1 MKKEEKTSKI
11 KKKKE
16 EKYKLVDAERLKKV
30 ELIISLIVGVIFL
43 VLLVL
48 SIINVVFLPATLIL
62 FALFL
67 FCICYYYIEDES
79 KKKMV
84 YILFGLGVL
93 TTISEWTQINAP
105 AKKKILYTFTFPIF
119 IFTYI
124 PISIVALFKKIEWKP
139 ITHSVVK
146 TIEEVRQ

>member
-62 FALFL
+62 FALLSLTQNTFL
-67 FCICYYYIEDES
+67 FWSTIC
-79 KKKMV
+79 
-84 YILFGLGVL
+84 LGSLKLLLVL
-93 TTISEWTQINAP
+93 YE
-105 AKKKILYTFTFPIF
+105 Y
-119 IFTYI
+119 
-124 PISIVALFKKIEWKP
+124 KIELL
-139 ITHSVVK
+139 
-146 TIEEVRQ
+146 

>member
-67 FCICYYYIEDES
+67 FCICYYYIEDGS

-93 TTISEWTQINAP
+93 LIVIEVIYTLV
-105 AKKKILYTFTFPIF
+105 KII
-119 IFTYI
+119 
-124 PISIVALFKKIEWKP
+124 
-139 ITHSVVK
+139 
-146 TIEEVRQ
+146 

>member
-67 FCICYYYIEDES
+67 FSFVINYILVFDFNYKISSRE
-79 KKKMV
+79 
-84 YILFGLGVL
+84 YILFSDEVL
-93 TTISEWTQINAP
+93 NNGDNLSREELEKMSYDDKKELAGRYSAAYNNEKSKEIS
-105 AKKKILYTFTFPIF
+105 FSFPE
-119 IFTYI
+119 
-124 PISIVALFKKIEWKP
+124 ISL
-139 ITHSVVK
+139 
-146 TIEEVRQ
+146 

>member
-16 EKYKLVDAERLKKV
+16 EKYKLVDTERLKKA

-79 KKKMV
+79 RKKMV

-93 TTISEWTQINAP
+93 LIVIEVIYTLV
-105 AKKKILYTFTFPIF
+105 KII
-119 IFTYI
+119 
-124 PISIVALFKKIEWKP
+124 
-139 ITHSVVK
+139 
-146 TIEEVRQ
+146 

>member
-67 FCICYYYIEDES
+67 FCITWGRNFSPRHSYFAFATITLKMNQRKKWYIYYLD
-79 KKKMV
+79 
-84 YILFGLGVL
+84 
-93 TTISEWTQINAP
+93 
-105 AKKKILYTFTFPIF
+105 
-119 IFTYI
+119 
-124 PISIVALFKKIEWKP
+124 
-139 ITHSVVK
+139 
-146 TIEEVRQ
+146 

>member
-11 KKKKE
+11 KNKTKKKKE
-16 EKYKLVDAERLKKV
+16 EKYKLVDTERLKKV

-67 FCICYYYIEDES
+67 FCICYYYIKDES

-93 TTISEWTQINAP
+93 LIVIEVIYTLV
-105 AKKKILYTFTFPIF
+105 KII
-119 IFTYI
+119 
-124 PISIVALFKKIEWKP
+124 
-139 ITHSVVK
+139 
-146 TIEEVRQ
+146 